1 MLNNHKNSG
10 GDLIDSSVWR
20 IAVLT
25 SCHITGTMHSVSVW
39 AMAPLIRSELEL
51 STGQFG
57 FFVSAYYGAQM
68 TCAFPAGALAD
79 RFGVG
84 RSLIAAMLILT
95 CGGIA
100 LSTVNSLPFALLA
113 MIVMGLGYS
122 IVNPASARGVLNWFP
137 SEYRATAMGVKQTG
151 VPIGGVLAALGGVLA
166 VVIGWRYVLLIVAL
180 FTAAN
185 VLLLL
190 PLLRIPR
197 KVPAQNKL
205 QPAQQQQS
213 PLSQSRKPLLPWR
226 DLKRVIADP
235 NIRLFGGINTL
246 LQIGQGN
253 FFAYLTLFLRDVGQ
267 TSQSFASLCLGVAQL
282 ASAGGRIGWGV
293 LCDRLFRNRRAMLVT
308 MICAVSAIGLMA
320 MALIT
325 PVNVHVMALMLSAIL
340 GATIAAY
347 AGLTITIASEVSAP
361 ERAGTTVGYNLM
373 MVSFGG
379 VIGPPLFGYAMD
391 YLGGYS
397 AGWIVTGVLVI
408 VGLLLLHYV
417 FVEGRS
423 E

>member
-1 MLNNHKNSG
+1 
-10 GDLIDSSVWR
+10 
-20 IAVLT
+20 
-25 SCHITGTMHSVSVW
+25 
-39 AMAPLIRSELEL
+39 MAPLIRTELEL
-51 STGQFG
+51 SAGQFG
-57 FFVSAYYGAQM
+57 LFVSAYYGAQ
-68 TCAFPAGALAD
+68 TVCAFPAGALAD

-100 LSTVNSLPFALLA
+100 LSTVNSMPMALLA
-113 MIVMGLGYS
+113 MVLMGLGYS

-151 VPIGGVLAALGGVLA
+151 VPIGGVLAACGGILA
-166 VVIGWRYVLLIVAL
+166 TIIGWRYVLLIVAL
-180 FTAAN
+180 FTVAN

-197 KVPAQNKL
+197 RPRGSGPV
-205 QPAQQQQS
+205 
-213 PLSQSRKPLLPWR
+213 LPWLE
-226 DLKRVIADP
+226 LKRVIADP

-267 TSQSFASLCLGVAQL
+267 TSQSFASLCLGIAQL
-282 ASAGGRIGWGV
+282 TSAGGRIGWGV
-293 LCDRLFRNRRAMLVT
+293 LCDRLFRGRRATLVT
-308 MICAVSAIGLMA
+308 MISAVAAIGLVA

-325 PVNVHVMALMLSAIL
+325 PGNVHAVALLLSAIL

-347 AGLTITIASEVSAP
+347 AGLTLTIASEVSAP

-379 VIGPPLFGYAMD
+379 VIGPPLFGWAMD
-391 YLGGYS
+391 NLGGYT
-397 AGWIVTGVLVI
+397 AGWLVTGGLVA
-408 VGLLLLHYV
+408 VGLYLLRYV

-423 E
+423 R